1 MEVDDDGNGGR
12 LGVRV
17 RGGRGGEDA
26 RPQAAGG
33 VDGDVGGA
41 HPRGIR
47 AGRGAKLE
55 VAEGEE
61 KVSDTA
67 VPAMR

>member
-12 LGVRV
+12 LGVRF

-33 VDGDVGGA
+33 VDGDVGRA
-41 HPRGIR
+41 HPRGVR
-47 AGRGAKLE
+47 AGRGARLE

-61 KVSDTA
+61 KVPDAA
-67 VPAMR
+67 VPVVR